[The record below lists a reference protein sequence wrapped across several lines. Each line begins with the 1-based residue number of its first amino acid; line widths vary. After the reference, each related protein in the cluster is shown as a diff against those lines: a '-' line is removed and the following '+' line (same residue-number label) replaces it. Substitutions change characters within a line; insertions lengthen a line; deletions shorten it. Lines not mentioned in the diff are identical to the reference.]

1 MAGTSSQPS
10 TWRGRRRRALRL
22 GVVALLLRA
31 PSLQAAAY
39 LPGQADPDPPTG
51 DVAPVE
57 PAMPSTAPF
66 EWRFAPWRTSGKL
79 SLDTRWLRLEDG
91 SRSMTT
97 LLVNDTEWSSW
108 LWQPWFVQ
116 VRAGLGL
123 LAARDS
129 LRGPDTPPSNTT
141 SGALTGHATVNV
153 FPFSRFPFELRA
165 DLSDSRVRGDTLG
178 TDYRNLRFGFTQSY
192 RPEAGNDAYQ
202 LTFDHSRL
210 HSDGVPDDTVDALQA
225 TALRQMG
232 AHSLEFAGA
241 WTRNRRDGG
250 IDGGDTTQITSLS
263 ARHAFRA
270 AEALNV
276 DTLATWND
284 ARLSAGAG
292 ASRLENA
299 TDIRQLSSFVTWRPR
314 EGEWLGDPALPTV
327 VTASARWIDAG
338 SGDADVMRRV
348 RSMNASLGVTREL
361 TRDWRLG
368 VSASAAMVEPDDGT
382 RASSATGALSLTWS
396 PLPVALS
403 DAWRYGPTVSSSV
416 GGVRSSETGLRHTVG
431 AQFVHGL
438 TWAAPFVP
446 DQASWSAN
454 LTQSLGVLHESQ
466 PALTSR
472 AIAHSASLFWQGAGD
487 GLSQSF
493 ASLSA
498 SDARTWTPQPGR
510 FQLVN
515 LQLSRRTQLSRHLS
529 WSANLT
535 LQESRSDAVL
545 LDPFTG
551 FERRDS
557 PGWQG
562 SHSGTLSVEH
572 ARFLN
577 VPRLRATLLV
587 SANTQQFEQRALGDV
602 DAPRERITESF
613 EGRLD
618 YAIGRLEA
626 RLSARAATVEGRR
639 AASLLARVQRRY

>member
-1 MAGTSSQPS
+1 
-10 TWRGRRRRALRL
+10 
-22 GVVALLLRA
+22 VIALLLRA

-39 LPGQADPDPPTG
+39 LPGQTDPDPPTG
-51 DVAPVE
+51 DVAPVDAAA
-57 PAMPSTAPF
+57 PTAPPF
-66 EWRFAPWRTSGKL
+66 EWRFAPWRTSGTL
-79 SLDTRWLRLEDG
+79 SLETRRLRLEDG
-91 SRSMTT
+91 SRSTTT

-129 LRGPDTPPSNTT
+129 LHGFDTPPSTSN
-141 SGALTGHATVNV
+141 SGAMTGHATIEV
-153 FPFSRFPFELRA
+153 FPLSRFPFELRA

-178 TDYRNLRFGFTQSY
+178 ADYRNLRFGFTQSY
-192 RPEAGNDAYQ
+192 RPESGNDAYQ

-210 HSDGVPDDTVDALQA
+210 RSDGLPDDTVDTLHA

-232 AHSLEFAGA
+232 PHSFELAGA

-250 IDGGDTTQITSLS
+250 LDGDDSTRITSLS
-263 ARHAFRA
+263 ARHAFQA

-284 ARLSAGAG
+284 ARLSTGAG
-292 ASRLENA
+292 ASRLENKV
-299 TDIRQLSSFVTWRPR
+299 DIRQLSSFVTWRPR
-314 EGEWLGDPALPTV
+314 EGQWLGDPASPTV

-338 SGDADVMRRV
+338 SGDAEPMRRV

-368 VSASAAMVEPDDGT
+368 ASVSAAMVEPDDAA
-382 RASSATGALSLTWS
+382 RASSTAGALSLTWS
-396 PLPVALS
+396 PLPVVWS
-403 DAWRYGPTVSSSV
+403 DAWRYAPTVSASV
-416 GGVRSSETGLRHTVG
+416 GGARSSEAGLRHTAG

-446 DQASWSAN
+446 DAPSWSAN

-487 GLSQSF
+487 GLSQAF

-510 FQLVN
+510 FQLLN

-551 FERRDS
+551 LERRDS

-572 ARFLN
+572 GRFLD

-587 SANTQQFEQRALGDV
+587 SANTQQFEQRAFGDIE
-602 DAPRERITESF
+602 APRERITESI
-613 EGRLD
+613 EGRVD

-626 RLSARAATVEGRR
+626 RLSARMATVEGRR